1 LVPDQVRAAF
11 SFAKGANVLGIVD
24 REMLSPFLDR
34 GGGGSPASPPTAQR
48 ERDYIPVVLELFDRT
63 WIRAKLSLPTI
74 REGPRVRPYDLFER
88 PTERTMRF
96 VDAEI
101 TSERGVIRTK
111 SLIVLKE
118 AVMFMY
124 EQSEAEG

>member
-1 LVPDQVRAAF
+1 
-11 SFAKGANVLGIVD
+11 VLGISQT
-24 REMLSPFLDR
+24 EMLSPFLDR
-34 GGGGSPASPPTAQR
+34 GAGQPITPPSPQR

-74 REGPRVRPYDLFER
+74 KDGPRVRPYDLFER

-96 VDAEI
+96 IDAEI
-101 TSERGVIRTK
+101 TGERGVTRTK

-118 AVMFMY
+118 AIMFMY
-124 EQSEAEG
+124 EQSDEGG

>member
-1 LVPDQVRAAF
+1 M
-11 SFAKGANVLGIVD
+11 NVLGITD
-24 REMLSPFLDR
+24 KETLSPYLDR
-34 GGGGSPASPPTAQR
+34 GVGLPPVTPPAPQR
-48 ERDYIPVVLELFDRT
+48 ERDYVPVVLALLDRT
-63 WIRAKLSLPTI
+63 WIRAKLSMPVI
-74 REGPRVRPYDLFER
+74 RDGPRARPYDLFDR

-101 TSERGVIRTK
+101 TSERGAIRTK

-124 EQSEAEG
+124 EAADEET